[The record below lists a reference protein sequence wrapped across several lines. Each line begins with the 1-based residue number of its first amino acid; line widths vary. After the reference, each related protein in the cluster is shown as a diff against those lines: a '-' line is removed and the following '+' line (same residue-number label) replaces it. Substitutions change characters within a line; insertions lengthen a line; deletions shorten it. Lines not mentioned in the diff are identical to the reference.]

1 MRSVLTFVMR
11 GRVHVVTACAVC
23 SVFSLLPLLFLFN
36 YVSGALI
43 GLAALR
49 NGAAEGALVL
59 LGSTV
64 LAGAFMYA
72 AIDTFRPAL
81 FLALMSWVPLWA
93 LAVVLRQTRSQG
105 AALAAGGLLLAAA
118 IVAARLYLGDP
129 AAWWTEA
136 LEGFFSR
143 FSFPGDWGP
152 FIDNIAPLMTGV
164 VAAGALLGLAVT
176 LMLARWWHAVLDR
189 PGGFG
194 EEFRALR
201 MPGYSGYAALALCA
215 LAWLGAGWISALA
228 FEWLM
233 LLIVLFGLQGI
244 ALVHYVVKRRNASV
258 AWLAG
263 LYVALA
269 IMPQPASGVV
279 VGLAL
284 AGLSDTWVDYRRRF
298 GMGGNLPAGQ

>member
-1 MRSVLTFVMR
+1 MRSVLSFVMR

-23 SVFSLLPLLFLFN
+23 SVFSLLPLLFPFI
-36 YVSGALI
+36 YVSGALL
-43 GLAALR
+43 GLATLR

-59 LGSTV
+59 LGATV
-64 LAGAFMYA
+64 LGGAFTFA

-81 FLALMSWVPLWA
+81 FLALLSWLPLWA
-93 LAVVLRQTRSQG
+93 LAVVLRRTRSQG
-105 AALAAGGLLLAAA
+105 AALAAGGCLLAAA
-118 IVAARLYLGDP
+118 IVVVRLYLGDP
-129 AAWWTEA
+129 AVWWTTV
-136 LEGFFSR
+136 LEGMFSQL
-143 FSFPGDWGP
+143 SFPGDWGP
-152 FIDNIAPLMTGV
+152 FIERIAPLMTGV
-164 VAAGALLGLAVT
+164 VAGGTLLGLAVT
-176 LMLARWWHAVLDR
+176 LMLARWWHAMLDR

-201 MPGYSGYAALALCA
+201 MPKHSGYAALVLCA
-215 LAWLGAGWISALA
+215 VAWFWGSDLA

-269 IMPQPASGVV
+269 IMPQPASGVAL
-279 VGLAL
+279 GLAL

-298 GMGGNLPAGQ
+298 GMGGNLPAGR

>member
-11 GRVHVVTACAVC
+11 GRVHVITACAVC
-23 SVFSLLPLLFLFN
+23 SVFSLLLFPLN

-43 GLAALR
+43 GLATLR
-49 NGAAEGALVL
+49 HGAVEGALVL
-59 LGSTV
+59 VGSTV
-64 LAGAFMYA
+64 LGGAFMFA
-72 AIDTFRPAL
+72 AIETFRPAVL
-81 FLALMSWVPLWA
+81 LALLSWAPVWLIA
-93 LAVVLRQTRSQG
+93 LVLRQSRSQG

-118 IVAARLYLGDP
+118 IVIARMYLGDP
-129 AAWWTEA
+129 TVWWTRVLGE
-136 LEGFFSR
+136 FFSWL
-143 FSFPGDWGP
+143 SVSSDWGP
-152 FIDNIAPLMTGV
+152 FIDRIAPLMTGV

-201 MPGYSGYAALALCA
+201 MPRYSGYAALALCA
-215 LAWLGAGWISALA
+215 IAWFADGWLSDLAY
-228 FEWLM
+228 EWLM
-233 LLIVLFGLQGI
+233 ILIVLFGLQGV

-269 IMPQPASGVV
+269 IVPQPASEVV
-279 VGLAL
+279 LGLAL

-298 GMGGNLPAGQ
+298 GMGGNLPAGC

>member
-11 GRVHVVTACAVC
+11 GRVHVITACAVG
-23 SVFSLLPLLFLFN
+23 SVLSLLVFPFN

-49 NGAAEGALVL
+49 NGALEGAVVL
-59 LGSTV
+59 IGSAVLG
-64 LAGAFMYA
+64 GAFMFA
-72 AIDTFRPAL
+72 AIETFRPAL
-81 FLALMSWVPLWA
+81 FLALLSWIPLWL

-105 AALAAGGLLLAAA
+105 AALAAGGLMLAAA
-118 IVAARLYLGDP
+118 TVVVRIYLGDP
-129 AAWWTEA
+129 AAWWTTT
-136 LEGFFSR
+136 LEGFFSWLTV
-143 FSFPGDWGP
+143 STDWSP
-152 FIDNIAPLMTGV
+152 FIERIAPLMTGI

-201 MPGYSGYAALALCA
+201 MPRYSGYATLVLAV
-215 LAWLGAGWISALA
+215 LAWFGPGWVAELST
-228 FEWLM
+228 EWLM
-233 LLIVLFGLQGI
+233 ILVVLFGLQGI

-269 IMPQPASGVV
+269 IMPQPASEVV
-279 VGLAL
+279 LGLAL
-284 AGLSDTWVDYRRRF
+284 AGLSDTWIDYRKRF
-298 GMGGNLPAGQ
+298 GMGGNLPAGRG